1 MAFKKPSQALY
12 KLMKPHFIQILKC
25 TSVILHTKIK
35 RKSKIRY
42 KEINLSDAFL
52 DDIYIRKTEFFEINS
67 KYKNNIIYYI
77 INLF

>member
-1 MAFKKPSQALY
+1 
-12 KLMKPHFIQILKC
+12 MKPHFIQILKC